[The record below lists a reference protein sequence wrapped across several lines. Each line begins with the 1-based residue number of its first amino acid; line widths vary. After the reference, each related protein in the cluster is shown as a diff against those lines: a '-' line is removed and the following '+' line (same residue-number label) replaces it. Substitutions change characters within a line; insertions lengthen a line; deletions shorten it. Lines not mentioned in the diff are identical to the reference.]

1 MLLSNMDNIQAQL
14 DDNKAEHKTIME
26 QLKDFS
32 DKLTELMLKVEGLP
46 SKILERAD
54 ERYASKTTE
63 KAVYGLIGA
72 ICLAVVYALVE
83 LIKQ

>member
-1 MLLSNMDNIQAQL
+1 MDNIQAQL

-32 DKLTELMLKVEGLP
+32 DKLTELMVKVEGLP
-46 SKILERAD
+46 ARILERAD

-72 ICLAVVYALVE
+72 ICLTVVYALVE
-83 LIKQ
+83 LIKK